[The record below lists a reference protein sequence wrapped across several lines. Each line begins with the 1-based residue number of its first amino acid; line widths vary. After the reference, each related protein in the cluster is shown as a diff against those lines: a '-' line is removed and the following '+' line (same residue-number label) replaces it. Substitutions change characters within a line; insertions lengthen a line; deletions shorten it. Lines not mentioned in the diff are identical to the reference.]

1 MSTYPGE
8 NPQPPDGPKPEN
20 APYTGNETDS
30 STGSETG
37 SEETQPVGYW
47 EQQAAERAREQVAP
61 PPAAPV
67 QNPWSQM
74 PGANPY
80 GPYAPGPQ
88 DPGGQPTYS
97 TPPGSSAPY
106 AYPPAPGGIPGQYAG
121 YTAVAPAHPQST
133 LALVLGL
140 VSLVGGLFVCG
151 LPLLVSPFAWAIG
164 RSSLKD
170 IRESQG
176 RLSGESNARAGMI
189 MGIIGTVLLILAIV
203 AVIAVIV
210 LISVG
215 TTSGSF
221 SGTTV

>member
-8 NPQPPDGPKPEN
+8 NPQPPDDPKREN
-20 APYTGNETDS
+20 DPY
-30 STGSETG
+30 TGSETG
-37 SEETQPVGYW
+37 SDETQPVGYW
-47 EQQAAERAREQVAP
+47 EQQAAERAREQVP
-61 PPAAPV
+61 TPPAAPV

-74 PGANPY
+74 SGAKPY
-80 GPYAPGPQ
+80 GPYAPGAQ

-140 VSLVGGLFVCG
+140 VGLVGGLFVCG

-164 RSSLKD
+164 RSSLKG

-189 MGIIGTVLLILAIV
+189 MGIIGTVLLILAI
-203 AVIAVIV
+203 AALIAVIV